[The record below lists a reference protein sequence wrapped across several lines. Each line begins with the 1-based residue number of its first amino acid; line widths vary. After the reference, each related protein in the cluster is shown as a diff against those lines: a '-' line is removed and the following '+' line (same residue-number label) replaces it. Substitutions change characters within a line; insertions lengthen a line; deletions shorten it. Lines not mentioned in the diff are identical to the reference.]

1 MLSQRYVPSSIVV
14 QPGPRMRYTFAR
26 KPSVGDLSSLTI
38 IAAADPDVNVMRD
51 PLARDVMRAVT
62 EMISAS

>member
-1 MLSQRYVPSSIVV
+1 
-14 QPGPRMRYTFAR
+14 MRYTFAR